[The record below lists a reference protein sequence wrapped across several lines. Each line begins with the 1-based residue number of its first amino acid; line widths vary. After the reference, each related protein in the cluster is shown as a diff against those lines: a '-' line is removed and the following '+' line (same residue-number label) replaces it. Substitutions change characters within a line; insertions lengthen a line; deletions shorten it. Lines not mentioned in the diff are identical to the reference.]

1 MTLLFEF
8 NVYEVVVELQYCLNS
23 MFVAWRLRLE
33 GWNKPQ
39 AFLCMYVC
47 MYVCMY
53 MEGLSVVHGVE
64 ASGPTLG
71 TTTSAK

>member
-1 MTLLFEF
+1 MRFR
-8 NVYEVVVELQYCLNS
+8 VCV
-23 MFVAWRLRLE
+23 
-33 GWNKPQ
+33 PQ

-47 MYVCMY
+47 MD

-71 TTTSAK
+71 TTTSAT